1 MYFQLNSTGDH
12 CLTQMTGQLEA
23 HVTSLNVLDHVLSQ
37 LLPIGAVRTVP
48 DPVPRLV
55 ATTEQ
60 LGLHCFVKL

>member
-1 MYFQLNSTGDH
+1 MYFQLDPTSDH
-12 CLTQMTGQLEA
+12 SLAQLTGQLEA
-23 HVTSLNVLDHVLSQ
+23 HVTALNVLDHVLSQ

-60 LGLHCFVKL
+60 LGLHCVVKL